1 MGNLEI
7 KLKKRSHMKS
17 AIVIDD
23 DEDIVRVFSY
33 LLEKKQVKVIGK
45 GYSGKDAIELYETKN
60 PDIVFLDVMM
70 PDGNGIYA
78 IKKIKEINPNAKIVA
93 VTADDRSV
101 TQEKLEGL
109 DIFAI
114 VHKPFEIKKIMQ
126 IIEN

>member
-7 KLKKRSHMKS
+7 KLKKRLDMKS

-33 LLEKKQVKVIGK
+33 LLEQKQVKVVGK
-45 GYSGKDAIELYETKN
+45 GYSGKDAVELYEKEH

-78 IKKIKEINPNAKIVA
+78 IKKIKEINQNAKIVA
-93 VTADDRSV
+93 VTADDRSL
-101 TQEKLEGL
+101 TQEKLEEL

-114 VHKPFEIKKIMQ
+114 VHKPFEIKKIIQ